1 MNEYEKKHKELL
13 RSFGAECTV
22 LLKTDGAFPLRAPC
36 ALALYGSGAR
46 QTIKGGTG
54 SGEVN
59 SRHFVTIE
67 EGLENAGF
75 TLTSKA
81 WLERYG
87 KVREEAKKR
96 FISDLKRSALKRG
109 TLAIISDMGAVMPEP
124 EYDIPLNAGGDNS
137 LGSMPSQGHGLP
149 RNADCDAAPTSVSSP
164 GENLPRS
171 TDGEAAI
178 YVLSRISGEGSDR
191 RPVPGDIL
199 LTETETRDILSL
211 NEKYEKFFLVL
222 NVGGVV
228 DLSPVMA
235 VRNILLLSQLG
246 DETGS
251 ILADIVLGKSTPSG
265 KLTTTWAAFGDYSS
279 VGSFGERDDTRY
291 KEGIYVGYRY
301 FDTLGKCPLFPFGYG
316 LSYTSFSI
324 TPGPVRVEGEAVT
337 VVATVKNTG
346 KCPGKEVVQ
355 LYVSPPDASPAKT
368 CQLPEISET
377 DESNAA
383 FVSPQTAA
391 LDKPFQSLAA
401 FAKTKNLLP
410 EEEETL
416 ELSFCLRD
424 LASYD
429 EARAFWI
436 LEPGDYILRLGNSSR
451 DTEPIAVIRL
461 DTEAILKKVKN
472 CLGRPDFTDRKPQ
485 PQSQSEAIP
494 VIVAS
499 RNDTTCHSE
508 EQRDEESR
516 QHAPNPDRILRFAQ
530 NDNCSE
536 KKSDEDSCHHLSNP
550 DGILRFAQNDKR
562 SDAQNH
568 VFSNDNRTIRTD
580 CTDDLSIISVR
591 SSTFPTETVVYG
603 LPETIDPLVEQLSD
617 EDLCLLNIGAFKGA
631 GINSVIGNAS
641 NTVAGAA
648 GETAGICKEQGV
660 PVLVMADGPA
670 GLRLSR
676 LYTKD
681 EKGVHPQDGGI
692 PESMMELMPAPV
704 AFFLKHFGGNKKPKS
719 NVSARS
725 VEDKMNVEEIPE
737 RSGKGKMPVAEFP
750 GNSGKTKKP
759 ECEILEQ
766 NCTAIPVGTALAQS
780 WNLAFAEAC
789 GDLVGDEM
797 ERFGV
802 HLWLAPALN
811 IHRSICCG
819 RNFEY
824 YSEDPLISG
833 KFAAA
838 VTRGVQR
845 HPGRATTIKH
855 FAANNQETNRYNS
868 NSQTSERTLREIYL
882 RGFEIAVKESQP
894 HALMT
899 SYNLINGIHT
909 SEHRGLIEDILRAE
923 FGFCGIVMTDWIVGT
938 MSFGK
943 KKYPAPNAAKIAA
956 AGNNLIMPGGPGDL
970 KALKKGLKNGLVTR
984 RQLAINAS
992 RVVQMAKRL
1001 GSRAQCL

>member
-494 VIVAS
+494 VPRTLTGFFASLRMTIVPRKKVTKTLVIICRTLTGFFAS
-499 RNDTTCHSE
+499 LRMTSVPMHKTTFF
-508 EQRDEESR
+508 QMIIA
-516 QHAPNPDRILRFAQ
+516 QLGRIAQTIFQLFRFAPPP
-530 NDNCSE
+530 SR
-536 KKSDEDSCHHLSNP
+536 P
-550 DGILRFAQNDKR
+550 R
-562 SDAQNH
+562 
-568 VFSNDNRTIRTD
+568 
-580 CTDDLSIISVR
+580 R
-591 SSTFPTETVVYG
+591 SSTACPRRLT
-603 LPETIDPLVEQLSD
+603 
-617 EDLCLLNIGAFKGA
+617 
-631 GINSVIGNAS
+631 
-641 NTVAGAA
+641 
-648 GETAGICKEQGV
+648 
-660 PVLVMADGPA
+660 
-670 GLRLSR
+670 RLS
-676 LYTKD
+676 
-681 EKGVHPQDGGI
+681 
-692 PESMMELMPAPV
+692 
-704 AFFLKHFGGNKKPKS
+704 S
-719 NVSARS
+719 N
-725 VEDKMNVEEIPE
+725 
-737 RSGKGKMPVAEFP
+737 
-750 GNSGKTKKP
+750 
-759 ECEILEQ
+759 
-766 NCTAIPVGTALAQS
+766 
-780 WNLAFAEAC
+780 
-789 GDLVGDEM
+789 
-797 ERFGV
+797 
-802 HLWLAPALN
+802 
-811 IHRSICCG
+811 
-819 RNFEY
+819 
-824 YSEDPLISG
+824 
-833 KFAAA
+833 
-838 VTRGVQR
+838 
-845 HPGRATTIKH
+845 
-855 FAANNQETNRYNS
+855 
-868 NSQTSERTLREIYL
+868 
-882 RGFEIAVKESQP
+882 
-894 HALMT
+894 
-899 SYNLINGIHT
+899 
-909 SEHRGLIEDILRAE
+909 
-923 FGFCGIVMTDWIVGT
+923 
-938 MSFGK
+938 
-943 KKYPAPNAAKIAA
+943 
-956 AGNNLIMPGGPGDL
+956 
-970 KALKKGLKNGLVTR
+970 
-984 RQLAINAS
+984 
-992 RVVQMAKRL
+992 
-1001 GSRAQCL
+1001 